1 MSTEEI
7 DLSVV
12 PRDVFVLC
20 ERLRAVGKRAW
31 IVGGCVRDLMLGRAV
46 NDWDVCTDA
55 KPDEMLKVFPRAIP
69 TGIDHGTITVVM
81 NKVHYEVTTLRG
93 EGAYTDGRRP
103 DAVHFVDDISA
114 DLARRDFTVNAIAID
129 PTAGHVID
137 PFGGRVDLQARV
149 LRAVGTAEERF
160 AEDGLRVLRAARFV
174 ATLEMTLDP
183 ATEAAIRPTL
193 ATYRKVSAER
203 IRDEWVKTM
212 TATRPSRAFDVMR
225 TTGILEVTCPELL
238 EGVGMEQNKFH
249 AYDVWRHGMEC
260 LDACVGDP
268 ILRIAAMLHDVGK
281 PRTRAIGDK
290 TQDYTFYDHD
300 RVGAEIADPILA
312 RLRFSNDDRAR
323 ITQLVRHHLFHYS
336 DEWTDAAVR
345 RWIRRVGK
353 DRIEDLYTLN
363 EADVRAKGRD
373 FTPDLAALA
382 GLKAHVAR
390 ILAAGAALSTRDLRV
405 NGRDLIQELSLKPG
419 PILGEILDAL
429 LEVVTN
435 DPAANEKEALLAAA
449 RQLVAARP
457 RSEP

>member
-31 IVGGCVRDLMLGRAV
+31 IVGGCVRDMLLGRAV

-129 PTAGHVID
+129 PTGGHVID

-212 TATRPSRAFDVMR
+212 KAKRPSRAFDVMR

-290 TQDYTFYDHD
+290 THDYTFYDHD

-323 ITQLVRHHLFHYS
+323 ITQLVRNHLFHYS

-345 RWIRRVGK
+345 RWVRRVGK
-353 DRIEDLYTLN
+353 ERIEDLYTLN

-373 FTPDLAALA
+373 FSADLASLA